1 MSQESKK
8 QTAVEWLAEK
18 YNYLAWMRSNE
29 DTSASLAVEWLNNF
43 FDQAKEMEK
52 QQIIDACQQGFYD
65 GLDMAKTKKSKFKSA
80 EQYYTETYGKQQNG

>member
-29 DTSASLAVEWLNNF
+29 DISASSAVEWLNNF

-52 QQIIDACQQGFYD
+52 NYYICIKC
-65 GLDMAKTKKSKFKSA
+65 KSKLDEK
-80 EQYYTETYGKQQNG
+80 NM